1 VVFIA
6 IISYFP
12 SVMQVLD
19 SPNRE
24 AVEPV
29 VVVRGIDTTRIE
41 VQVVAVSRRV
51 QRRRPVVAV
60 RAAVVETRTVP
71 VARGGEE
78 KPTKPQCSVITC
90 HDRRVES
97 VCLSVMKQHA
107 VFHFSNRPKSAGR
120 ITFEFAE
127 QGSR

>member
-1 VVFIA
+1 MPFVLACMPYYPRSGIHRHHQL
-6 IISYFP
+6 FP

-60 RAAVVETRTVP
+60 RAVVVETRTVP
-71 VARGGEE
+71 VARGREE
-78 KPTKPQCSVITC
+78 EPTKPQ
-90 HDRRVES
+90 
-97 VCLSVMKQHA
+97 
-107 VFHFSNRPKSAGR
+107 
-120 ITFEFAE
+120 
-127 QGSR
+127 